1 MSPTDI
7 DPNEEQ
13 ESQESQE
20 SAEAA
25 EKPKLSLE
33 VKVDKPGACQRHITV
48 TVSRADVDRYLTKA
62 FDELKTKAEV
72 PGFRPGRAPRKLV
85 ESRFK
90 EQIGNQVKGSLLMDS
105 LSQVS
110 AEHDFSAISEPDF
123 DLDAV
128 TLPDDGPFTFEFDV
142 EVRPEFDVPVW
153 GGLKLERPVRTF
165 ADGDV
170 RAHLNKLLAR
180 HGKLSDRE
188 GGAQAGDTLDVDVKV
203 EHDGKVLAEH
213 KDVRIQLASKI
224 SFRDVNVE
232 GVGALLAG
240 VTVGEGRTT
249 TATISEGAEN
259 ETMRGKEVSVTFRP
273 TAIRFIEIPELTPTF
288 LAEIGGF
295 EDEDELL
302 EAVRGELE
310 RQAAFSQQ
318 RRLREQITA
327 ALIKGANWDL
337 PPDLV
342 RRQSRRELER
352 VVLELQSNGFS
363 GDMIRQYANQI
374 RQNSLRTTEAALKE
388 HFIFEKIAEDRN
400 IEAEPGDYD
409 REIELIAEQSD
420 DTPRRVRARIEKR
433 GQMDALRNQIIERKV
448 VDLICSEAEFTDVP
462 VQNEQEDVSAV
473 DLALAGGHESSEIP
487 EAKHGGEAEELRES
501 VDRF

>member
-7 DPNEEQ
+7 EPNEG
-13 ESQESQE
+13 QESQE
-20 SAEAA
+20 SAESL
-25 EKPKLSLE
+25 EKPKLSLV
-33 VKVDKPGACQRHITV
+33 VKVDKPGSCQRHITV
-48 TVSRADVDRYLTKA
+48 TVSRTDVDRYLTKA

-110 AEHDFSAISEPDF
+110 EEHDFSAISEPDF

-128 TLPDDGPFTFEFDV
+128 TLPDDGPFTFEFNV

-153 GGLKLERPVRTF
+153 GGLKLERPVRSFT
-165 ADGDV
+165 DEDV
-170 RAHLNKLLAR
+170 REHMVKLLTR
-180 HGKLSDRE
+180 HGKPIDRE
-188 GGAQAGDTLDVDVKV
+188 GGAQIGDALDLDVKV
-203 EHDGKVLAEH
+203 EHDGRLLVEH
-213 KDVRIQLASKI
+213 KDVRIRLASQV
-224 SFRDVNVE
+224 SFRDVNVD

-240 VTVGEGRTT
+240 VTVGEERKT
-249 TATISEGAEN
+249 TATISDGAEN
-259 ETMRGKEVSVTFRP
+259 EPMRGKEVSVSFRP
-273 TAIRFIEIPELTPTF
+273 TAIRYIELPALTQAF
-288 LAEIGGF
+288 LSEIGGF

-310 RQAAFSQQ
+310 RQAVYSQQ

-327 ALIKGANWDL
+327 ALLRGATWEL

-342 RRQSRRELER
+342 RRQSRREMER
-352 VVLELQSNGFS
+352 MVLELQSSGFS
-363 GDMIRQYANQI
+363 MDMIRQYANQL
-374 RQNSLRTTEAALKE
+374 RQNSLRATEAALKE
-388 HFIFEKIAEDRN
+388 HFIFERIAEDRK

-420 DTPRRVRARIEKR
+420 DSARRVRARIEKR

-448 VDLICSEAEFTDVP
+448 VELICSEAEFTDVA
-462 VQNEQEDVSAV
+462 VQNEQDDVSAV
-473 DLALAGGHESSEIP
+473 DLALAGGHDSSEIP